1 MIKKKIVNTPFW
13 SLSADE
19 VLEILDTSLAG
30 ISEEEARFRLKVF
43 GENKLPAKKRAAKLK
58 LFLSQFGNPLILLLL
73 AASAITFFL
82 KNLKDTIFILS
93 AVFVNSL
100 LGFYQ
105 ENKAESALEHLKTYI
120 KERVRVFRDNREFE
134 IESSDLTPGDIA
146 HLSQGDRV
154 PADCRVIYDNDLLV
168 DQSILTG
175 ESLPVH
181 KNKNATDLKAALGDQ
196 SSMLFSGTLIAQ
208 GFTNVVVV
216 RTGLETEI
224 GKIALLVQKSRREK
238 TPLQNA
244 IAKFSVQA
252 GIILIGLTLILFF
265 AAVAG
270 GKSILEMF
278 LISVA
283 VIVSA
288 VPEGLPVAL
297 TVVLA
302 IGVRRMAEKNGIV
315 RKLLAAETLG
325 SATVILTDKTGTL
338 TQAKMDLSK
347 IVLVSDVSE
356 SFFLRLAV
364 LNSDVVIENPSA
376 DYEDWRIIGRPL
388 EVAIVKGAAKKGVFL
403 PPIKKEAGIEDY
415 LPFNSANKF
424 SASVVQIDGKLFL
437 NLFGAPEILLNF
449 CEIAREEKERIL
461 MEVEKMAYAGERV
474 LGVAAKELT
483 QTISLKN
490 NENFQ
495 NSRFLGIVSFRD
507 PVRPEVKNAIKRVT
521 DAGVKTIIVTG
532 DHRGTA
538 ESVAREAGFKFTS
551 GQVMG
556 GAEIDSDSDDQLK
569 HRLSKAKIIFRV
581 SPEGKFRIA
590 KAFQRMNEVVA
601 MTGDGVNDAP
611 SLKQADIGI
620 SMGSGSDVAKDVS
633 DLILLD
639 DNFETIVGAISEGRR
654 ILSNIKKVIVYTLS
668 NALDEIILIGGSLL
682 AGLSLPL
689 NPLQILWVNF
699 FTDSFPAIALA
710 LEDGVDYLKEK
721 PFKITK
727 NLFDPTM
734 RFLVLVIGVISSVVL
749 LVLYASML
757 RLGFDEALTK
767 TVVFFT
773 FGTYTLFL
781 IFAVRSLRRSVFTLN
796 PFSNG
801 YLLLSVVLG
810 LALMIAAVYA
820 PFFQKLFGTVSLP
833 LNFLW
838 VILAVGVLNILLIEL
853 GKWMYRDKE

>member
-1 MIKKKIVNTPFW
+1 MIDKNTSAKSFW
-13 SLSADE
+13 SLSVDE
-19 VLEILDTSLAG
+19 VLKILDTSLAG
-30 ISEEEARFRLKVF
+30 LSEAEARFRLKVF
-43 GENKLPAKKRAAKLK
+43 GENKLPEKKRAIKLK
-58 LFLSQFGNPLILLLL
+58 LFLSQFSNPLIFLLLI
-73 AASAITFFL
+73 ASAITFFL
-82 KNLKDTIFILS
+82 ENFKDAIFILF
-93 AVFVNSL
+93 AVFANSL

-105 ENKAESALEHLKTYI
+105 ENKAEEALGHLKTYV

-134 IESSDLTPGDIA
+134 IESSNLAPGDVA

-154 PADCRVIYDNDLLV
+154 PADCRIIYDNDLLA
-168 DQSILTG
+168 DESILTG

-181 KNKNATDLKAALGDQ
+181 KNKNAADSKAVLGDQ
-196 SSMLFSGTLIAQ
+196 SSMLFSGTAIVQ
-208 GFTNVVVV
+208 GFANAVVV

-224 GKIALLVQKSRREK
+224 GKIALLVQESRREK

-244 IAKFSVQA
+244 IARFSVQV
-252 GIILIGLTLILFF
+252 GVVLTVLTVIVFF
-265 AAVAG
+265 AAVFS

-283 VIVSA
+283 IVVSA

-302 IGVRRMAEKNGIV
+302 IGVRRMAKKNGIV

-338 TQAKMDLSK
+338 TQAKMNLSK
-347 IVLVSDVSE
+347 IIPASGVAEDFILKFV
-356 SFFLRLAV
+356 V

-376 DYEDWRIIGRPL
+376 DYKDWRIIGRPL
-388 EVAIVKGAAKKGVFL
+388 EVAAVRGAAGKGVLL
-403 PPIKKEAGIEDY
+403 PLVKQKVQIEDY

-424 SASVVQIDGKLFL
+424 SASVVRVDGESFL
-437 NLFGAPEILLNF
+437 NFFGAPEILLNF
-449 CEIAREEKERIL
+449 CDTLPQEKERIL
-461 MEVEKMAYAGERV
+461 IEVEKMAYGGERV
-474 LGVAAKELT
+474 LGVVAKKLAR
-483 QTISLKN
+483 TISLKN
-490 NENFQ
+490 KKDFQ
-495 NSRFLGIVSFRD
+495 QSRFLGIVSFRD
-507 PVRPEVKNAIKRVT
+507 PPRPEVKDAIKKIA
-521 DAGVKTIIVTG
+521 DAKVKTIIVTG

-538 ESVAREAGFKFTS
+538 ESVARETGLEFT
-551 GQVMG
+551 GEQVLG
-556 GAEIDSDSDDQLK
+556 GAEIDFYSSGQLK
-569 HRLSKAKIIFRV
+569 ERLSNARIIFRV

-590 KAFQRMNEVVA
+590 KAFQEMDEVVA

-611 SLKQADIGI
+611 SLKQADIGV

-639 DNFETIVGAISEGRR
+639 DNFETIVEAILEGRR

-668 NALDEIILIGGSLL
+668 NALDAIILIGGSLL

-689 NPLQILWVNF
+689 SPLQILWVNF
-699 FTDSFPAIALA
+699 FTDSFPAVALA
-710 LEDGVDYLKEK
+710 FEDGIDHSKEK
-721 PFKITK
+721 PFKLTK

-734 RFLVLVIGVISSVVL
+734 RFLVLVIGVISSVIL
-749 LVLYASML
+749 LVLYAGML
-757 RLGFDEALTK
+757 RLGFDEPLAK

-781 IFAVRSLRRSVFTLN
+781 IFAVRSLKRSIFTLN
-796 PFSNG
+796 PLSNG
-801 YLLLSVVLG
+801 YLLLSVVFG
-810 LALMIAAVYA
+810 LVLMIAAVYA

-838 VILAVGVLNILLIEL
+838 IILAVGVLNILLIEL
-853 GKWMYRDKE
+853 GKWIYRKN